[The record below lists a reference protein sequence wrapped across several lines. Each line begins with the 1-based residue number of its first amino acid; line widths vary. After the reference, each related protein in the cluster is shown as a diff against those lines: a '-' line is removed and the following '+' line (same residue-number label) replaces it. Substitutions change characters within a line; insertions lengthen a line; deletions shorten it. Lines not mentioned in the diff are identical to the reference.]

1 MDKKNPQKRHE
12 VSETRY
18 IVILVETSEE
28 SILSL
33 LAFSKNFATSLSL
46 IKFHQTE
53 QRVHLAQIFKTIP
66 TRYYWILKDEY
77 AVI

>member
-33 LAFSKNFATSLSL
+33 LAFSKKFATSLSL
-46 IKFHQTE
+46 KFHQTE

-66 TRYYWILKDEY
+66 TSYYWILKDEY